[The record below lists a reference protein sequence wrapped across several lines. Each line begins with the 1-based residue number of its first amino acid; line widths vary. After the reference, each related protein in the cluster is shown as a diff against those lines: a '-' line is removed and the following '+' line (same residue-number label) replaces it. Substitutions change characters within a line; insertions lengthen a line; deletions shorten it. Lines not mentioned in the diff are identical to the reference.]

1 MTNRS
6 SFVRKWDPADEPIL
20 DYVTLNILDFLW
32 VGFFVFEQTNII
44 YHSKLQFL
52 SLCHPTEEIQLEQ
65 VYIVFHE
72 S

>member
-32 VGFFVFEQTNII
+32 VGFFVFE
-44 YHSKLQFL
+44 
-52 SLCHPTEEIQLEQ
+52 
-65 VYIVFHE
+65 
-72 S
+72 